1 MKLNKLLCI
10 MCITLCLFITSY
22 VFAANNNTTTGSTP
36 SLVTKI
42 NSAFTRIQGY
52 LKKISTPI
60 AGVCIASGIII
71 RKLSFGDE
79 KKMITG
85 KRIIIN
91 SVVGYAAIQLL
102 DLIIKFIE
110 AVIK

>member
-10 MCITLCLFITSY
+10 MCITLCLFITSC

-36 SLVTKI
+36 SLVK
-42 NSAFTRIQGY
+42 
-52 LKKISTPI
+52 
-60 AGVCIASGIII
+60 
-71 RKLSFGDE
+71 

>member
-10 MCITLCLFITSY
+10 TCITLCLFITSY

-85 KRIIIN
+85 KRIITN